1 MLKTKHLLSIF
12 VPALVIAG
20 IALFV
25 RIIQYQPLFPKIDP
39 EKIKNPA
46 ALIIP
51 IFPDDIII
59 GDKKAPITLIAFEDL
74 GCEACK
80 AADATLNAVL
90 AKYPG
95 KLKIVW
101 KGLPVAVFPYPT
113 ETAQKYAY
121 CANKQKKFATFKDYA
136 YANADNLSDE
146 TLDII
151 LEKTEIDAV
160 KLKEC
165 AATDA
170 TAQYLTRVKE
180 LAASL
185 NIQSVP
191 TFFLN
196 NKQIPGSQS
205 EDGWVSLL
213 GLN

>member
-1 MLKTKHLLSIF
+1 MLKTKHILYIF
-12 VPALVIAG
+12 LPALVVVG

-39 EKIKNPA
+39 EQAKNPT

-59 GDKKAPITLIAFEDL
+59 GQKKAPITLVAFEDL
-74 GCEACK
+74 GCESCK
-80 AADATLNAVL
+80 AEDDMLALLL
-90 AKYPG
+90 AKYPE

-121 CANKQKKFATFKDYA
+121 CANKQKKFNEFKDYA
-136 YANADNLSDE
+136 YANLDNLSDA
-146 TLDII
+146 TLDGIVDKVEI
-151 LEKTEIDAV
+151 NKT

-165 AATDA
+165 VAEDT
-170 TAQYLTRVKE
+170 TNQYLTRIKE
-180 LAASL
+180 LANSL

-196 NKQIPGSQS
+196 NKQIPSPQS
-205 EDGWVSLL
+205 EEGWILLL
-213 GLN
+213 GL